1 MFVTGRKTYRIT
13 SILANL
19 TVVWRLNYRP
29 LQWPEICEQWHYLF
43 RPEQR
48 KSRQNNHKDFH
59 GLRIRKRMVREGRRN
74 SKKCSRFDILG
85 RSSVPQRQ
93 LLLFLVNLI
102 LGSLAFTQDQMS
114 VGGFFSFEISN
125 LSFDTL

>member
-29 LQWPEICEQWHYLF
+29 LQWPEICEQWHFLF

-85 RSSVPQRQ
+85 RSSVPQHQ
-93 LLLFLVNLI
+93 LLLLLVNLI

-114 VGGFFSFEISN
+114 VGGFFSFEISY